1 MAANKGS
8 SPNIGVFGALSI
20 GVGGIVGGGFFAT
33 FGITAAGARGG
44 TPIALLIG
52 GALALITAY
61 SYIGLTLRYPGPG
74 GTVSFI
80 TKPFGTGLLAA
91 SINVLLVLSYVA
103 IMSVYAHAV
112 AGYSLPY
119 VPEEMRPVA
128 SHVISSAA
136 LILLGLIN
144 YAGSALVEKSESA
157 FNAGKLAVLALFIVV
172 GLFASGLDWHRLAPT
187 EWASPSAIVA
197 SGMIGFIAYEGL

>member
-44 TPIALLIG
+44 TPIAFLIG

-74 GTVSFI
+74 GTVRPNPTS
-80 TKPFGTGLLAA
+80 GA
-91 SINVLLVLSYVA
+91 SV
-103 IMSVYAHAV
+103 
-112 AGYSLPY
+112 
-119 VPEEMRPVA
+119 
-128 SHVISSAA
+128 
-136 LILLGLIN
+136 
-144 YAGSALVEKSESA
+144 
-157 FNAGKLAVLALFIVV
+157 
-172 GLFASGLDWHRLAPT
+172 
-187 EWASPSAIVA
+187 
-197 SGMIGFIAYEGL
+197 